1 MYFLARPPSYDV
13 RVQLD
18 GTTTLDTRGG
28 DFTSA
33 KSVSID
39 STQLRIMSVLVR
51 ATAPVAIEELAQR
64 TLPIEEL
71 EDDRKDRIGRIREY
85 LLDLL
90 NALSVPGLIYVSDS
104 VCCLAEPVHRV
115 GESDDWHLLQS
126 IPEREGQEQLL
137 KPVLVQTSWI
147 LPGATESEAVLDIH
161 EIVATRRD
169 GEMRLLGYGSGPFD
183 TDNLPYF
190 TQQFRSPDSDI
201 IRWAGVRDPK
211 RVELHLVNDTG
222 EILYAEKDPGEMLQ
236 DHHIRMAVGPSGAE
250 GRLMWNRSGENGIS
264 TPEARTGKTP
274 IKFRCGNSTY
284 TTVDGRIIEK
294 QVPGCSP
301 QTLKLGRRAARFLM
315 HFLSRSPVGGPV
327 SENELLRAV
336 WSDRNE
342 TETNPGLVRRML
354 HHVRSVF
361 QPDDLILS
369 VGSGRYALHAEL
381 SLWFRDDAG
390 SENLP
395 AGLEQVPLRF
405 LFPHDFIGTGP
416 ARGDVL
422 EFYDIR
428 AARDNGQSPMLGFAA
443 GTGLTE
449 IKRIFDP
456 RDRYGQHLLEWA
468 QLDCSRLRYAP
479 IPAPDSGISDGSGWR
494 ADDGKNYIVI
504 FPNAT
509 VRWEWRKPRLGAQG
523 SGVEAVQQSARERLA
538 AEAEDLGR
546 LASDVLCHV
555 SGPVEGISAGGIP
568 FIRI

>member
-1 MYFLARPPSYDV
+1 MYFLARPPSCDV

-18 GTTTLDTRGG
+18 GTTTLDRRGG

-33 KSVSID
+33 RSVSLD

-64 TLPIEEL
+64 TLPIDEL
-71 EDDRKDRIGRIREY
+71 EGDRKDRMGRVRVS
-85 LLDLL
+85 LLEML
-90 NALSVPGLIYVSDS
+90 NALSIPGLIYNSDS
-104 VCCLAEPVHRV
+104 VCCFAVPILRV
-115 GESDDWHLLQS
+115 GEPDDWHFIQS
-126 IPEREGQEQLL
+126 IPESEGHNQLL
-137 KPVLVQTSWI
+137 KPVLVETSWI

-169 GEMRLLGYGSGPFD
+169 GAMRLLGYVSGPFD
-183 TDNLPYF
+183 TDCLPYF
-190 TQQFRSPDSDI
+190 TQQFLSPDSDI
-201 IRWAGVRDPK
+201 IPWAGMRDPR
-211 RVELHLVNDTG
+211 RVELHLVHDSG
-222 EILYAEKDPGEMLQ
+222 EILYAEKDPGETLQ
-236 DHHIRMAVGPSGAE
+236 DHHIRMSVGPSGAE

-301 QTLKLGRRAARFLM
+301 RSLKLGKRAARFLM

-327 SENELLRAV
+327 SENELLLAV
-336 WSDRNE
+336 WPDKNE
-342 TETNPGLVRRML
+342 TETNSGLVRRTL

-369 VGSGRYALHAEL
+369 IGSGRYALNAEL
-381 SLWFRDDAG
+381 SLWFSDDAG

-405 LFPHDFIGTGP
+405 LLPHDFLGTGP

-428 AARDNGQSPMLGFAA
+428 AARENGQSPMLGFAA

-449 IKRIFDP
+449 IKRILDP
-456 RDRYGQHLLEWA
+456 RDGYGQHFLKWA

-479 IPAPDSGISDGSGWR
+479 IPAPISGLSSGSGWR

-504 FPNAT
+504 FPSAT
-509 VRWEWRKPRLGAQG
+509 VRWEWRTPRLGAQG

-568 FIRI
+568 FLRI